1 MTTLLEKALVEIQKL
16 PDYLQD
22 ELAQQLLTD
31 IENELQWQESL
42 ATPNI
47 DLGMLLEMAQEALVE
62 EEEGRNE
69 NKGFGEE

>member
-31 IENELQWQESL
+31 IESELKWQESL
-42 ATPNI
+42 SKPNI
-47 DLGMLLEMAQEALVE
+47 DLGILLEMAQEALVE
-62 EEEGRNE
+62 EEEGRTE